1 MSRNQRKR
9 KNNKSVYEEKFRK
22 LKDVPGTTP
31 SAVAEELFSECEKR
45 RADVPKEPE
54 VDMSEFMIS
63 STVID
68 KPMGE
73 TFDEHVENKHP
84 PLIQTVIS
92 SPSEEENDFCIVPPL
107 SETTCAQ
114 THSTDNSNISM
125 FLISE
130 DIDLPIP
137 PPTPCPPPTMRD
149 VVKTRPILSFDVS
162 YVTYREPTH
171 RPSYDS
177 YLHSPQTSEEKHLL
191 LISTDTSHGTSST
204 TDGSE
209 ISIPI
214 PSMSKVKAVAS
225 DIGELIM
232 RVPGVPTTVDYIS
245 TTTENIVSQLPGKSI
260 FRKVKRI
267 AKLPF
272 KLYSNYINSLSYE

>member
-1 MSRNQRKR
+1 MNRNQRKR

-22 LKDVPGTTP
+22 LKDVSGTTP

-45 RADVPKEPE
+45 RVNPPKEE
-54 VDMSEFMIS
+54 TVDMSEFMIS
-63 STVID
+63 STVVD
-68 KPMGE
+68 GQMSE
-73 TFDEHVENKHP
+73 VFEEHVENKHP
-84 PLIQTVIS
+84 PPIQTMTS
-92 SPSEEENDFCIVPPL
+92 SPPEEESEFCIVQPL
-107 SETTCAQ
+107 VDVQSSHKQSTC
-114 THSTDNSNISM
+114 DSNISR

-130 DIDLPIP
+130 DIDLPIH

-149 VVKTRPILSFDVS
+149 IVKTRPILSFDVS

-171 RPSYDS
+171 RPSYAS

-191 LISTDTSHGTSST
+191 LISTDTSHGSSA

-245 TTTENIVSQLPGKSI
+245 TTTESIVSQLPGKSI

-267 AKLPF
+267 VKIPF
-272 KLYSNYINSLSYE
+272 KLYSNYVNSLSYE